1 MDTDREH
8 GNHLQNPDVGYERE
22 DMSSRG
28 ILIFLIAV
36 LMAGIIVHAILAG
49 MFVAMKSVAGRYDE
63 EANPMAT
70 PVPLPSSAPPLQ
82 NAGPQTVEQ
91 FQGVRLQ
98 TNDTAD
104 MDRFL
109 LQEQRQLNP
118 SQPYRSQDGAIH
130 IPIED
135 AMKLVVQR
143 GLPVHVATDSQIHVA
158 AQTST
163 AGQAQPQE
171 GKPE

>member
-8 GNHLQNPDVGYERE
+8 GNQPHNPEVGYERE

-28 ILIFLIAV
+28 ILIFLVAV
-36 LMAGIIVHAILAG
+36 LMSGVIVHAILAG
-49 MFVAMKSVAGRYDE
+49 MFVAMKSVAGRYDA

-70 PVPLPSSAPPLQ
+70 PVPLPSAPRLQ
-82 NAGPQTVEQ
+82 NAGPQSIEQ

-98 TNDTAD
+98 TNDAAD
-104 MDRFL
+104 MDKFL
-109 LQEQRQLNP
+109 FQEQRELNP
-118 SQPYRSQDGAIH
+118 SQPYRSPDGAIH

-135 AMKLVVQR
+135 AMKLIVQR
-143 GLPVHVATDSQIHVA
+143 GLPVHAASGPQIHVA